1 MVKLFLS
8 NRVIVILILPLLIG
22 AYLVLGYTTGLV
34 SDVQSINLGF
44 FGSIVA
50 STLITSSL
58 SFILL
63 FLNAY
68 LINLTF
74 NKNGF
79 YDRNIFIPSLLYVV
93 LMSFYHSFYAMD
105 GLLIA
110 HTFLLLCLIQ
120 LFRLYQNEDGRAA
133 VFNAAF
139 FAGIS
144 AVVHPPIIMILPFLF
159 IMVWSIRPFVFRESL
174 LLITGFGIP
183 LIYGG
188 IYLKWLDTSIDLQ
201 LLKQATNYENHK
213 INFLVTTAI
222 FSLMFV
228 LSLIGIRTKMKNSS
242 IRFKKLVRILWV
254 FILIGVIFG
263 VSDYFFFDQIERFSF
278 ILLPI
283 PFFLPYAFTS
293 KTWGKIASILF
304 YITFVYSI
312 VKFFI

>member
-8 NRVIVILILPLLIG
+8 NRVIVLLILPFLIG
-22 AYLVLGYTTGLV
+22 GYIALGYSTGLI
-34 SDVQSINLGF
+34 SGVQSINLGF
-44 FGSIVA
+44 FGVVSSTSFITA
-50 STLITSSL
+50 SLSSL
-58 SFILL
+58 LL

-120 LFRLYQNEDGRAA
+120 LFKLSQNEDGRSS

-144 AVVHPPIIMILPFLF
+144 AIVHPPIIMILPFLF
-159 IMVWSIRPFVFRESL
+159 IMVWSIRPFVLRESL

-188 IYLKWLDTSIDLQ
+188 IYLKWLDTSINLQ
-201 LLKQATNYENHK
+201 MLKQATDYEIHK
-213 INFLVTTAI
+213 INFLITTGI
-222 FSLMFV
+222 FMLMLV
-228 LSLIGIRTKMKNSS
+228 LSLIGIQTKMKNSS
-242 IRFKKLVRILWV
+242 IRFKKLVKILWV
-254 FILIGVIFG
+254 FVLIGAVFG
-263 VSDYFFFDQIERFSF
+263 VSDYIFFGQIERFSF

-283 PFFLPYAFTS
+283 PFFLPYSFTS

-304 YITFVYSI
+304 YITFAYSI